1 MERTVDDHVSR
12 LIRLI
17 ETKCLSA
24 PEAYRPVDFARK
36 IQYFTLDVISDLAF
50 GEAFGYMEQDDDVFD
65 FIKIT
70 RSFFPVAVLM
80 ANMPSLVTVMHS
92 PLLRG
97 MLPKESDKLGFG
109 AFIG

>member
-1 MERTVDDHVSR
+1 MENTVDEHISR
-12 LIRLI
+12 LVRLI
-17 ETKCLSA
+17 ETKYTSTTQD
-24 PEAYRPVDFARK
+24 YRPVDFARK

-50 GEAFGYMEQDDDVFD
+50 GEAFGYMHQDEDVFD

-80 ANMPSLVTVMHS
+80 ANIPALVALVHS
-92 PLLRG
+92 PLMRG

>member
-1 MERTVDDHVSR
+1 MERTVDDHISR
-12 LIRLI
+12 LIHLI
-17 ETKCLSA
+17 ETKCLSTS
-24 PEAYRPVDFARK
+24 EQYRPVDFARK

-80 ANMPSLVTVMHS
+80 ANIPSLVALMHS
-92 PLLRG
+92 PLMRG

>member
-1 MERTVDDHVSR
+1 MERTVDDHISR
-12 LIRLI
+12 LVHLI
-17 ETKCLSA
+17 ETKCLST
-24 PEAYRPVDFARK
+24 PGQYRSVDFARK

-50 GEAFGYMEQDDDVFD
+50 GEAFGYMERDEDVFD

-80 ANMPSLVTVMHS
+80 ANIPPLVALMHS
-92 PLLRG
+92 PLMRG
-97 MLPKESDKLGFG
+97 LLPKESDKLGFG